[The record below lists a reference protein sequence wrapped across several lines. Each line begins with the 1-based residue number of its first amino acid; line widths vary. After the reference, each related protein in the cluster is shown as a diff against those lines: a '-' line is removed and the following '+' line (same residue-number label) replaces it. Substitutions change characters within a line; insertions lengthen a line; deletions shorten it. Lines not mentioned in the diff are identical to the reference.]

1 MHGEADDVK
10 VVRWEQHLLPTAM
23 WLRTRAPLVTLACLF
38 LVLVY
43 GWSWAFVL
51 WPLSLAVA
59 AILLVSGFERVRVR
73 PVPLAQSWIYV
84 SCLFDVPSSAQ
95 RVAVAGRQC
104 PVCET
109 KFDGHTRKRYCSST
123 CRRRAD
129 YVRHAD
135 ARRTARLK
143 RYYAQ
148 KASG

>member
-1 MHGEADDVK
+1 MERVADDVI
-10 VVRWEQHLLPTAM
+10 VVRWEQQLLATAM
-23 WLRTRAPLVTLACLF
+23 WLRVRAPLVTLACLF

-43 GWSWAFVL
+43 GWSWALVL

-59 AILLVSGFERVRVR
+59 AVLLVAGFERVCVR
-73 PVPLAQSWIYV
+73 TERRAQSWIYV
-84 SCLFDVPSSAQ
+84 SCLFDAPSSAQ
-95 RVAVAGRQC
+95 RVAVAGKQC

-109 KFDGHTRKRYCSST
+109 KFDGHARKRYCSST